1 MHGVGCGGGDT
12 CCVSVGAVVQQVGEV
27 LGRGHALFGQPPSS
41 GGTPALSSGTALA
54 TAGDLVRSGQ
64 QRVATLSGVFP
75 ATYTQFA
82 TDAGPALD
90 AAADKDK
97 NLSST
102 LRESASTDRN
112 GRQSSGSVVNGA
124 ASDTAS
130 LAPATRTA
138 AGQKAL
144 INALRQRL
152 AEQQQVITAHQ
163 ARDARLAAL
172 VRSLRYNQSRS
183 GAGMPMGAGMPLGGL
198 GSGGSSGGASSP
210 LSALSGLTGPA
221 ASLVGRFRSQPGS
234 GVTAPGRFAGTPLGA
249 LTVSSGPRE
258 VAAAIIHEAQRRGY
272 SPKQTTAILS
282 TAMQES
288 NLNPKARS
296 ANGLWESIFQQDS
309 SYPGRRNPNLAI
321 SEFFNRLDKHG
332 GPASPNIW
340 KSIFWLQ
347 QGPGYPSA
355 DVAFARGRQA
365 YLTEIQSR
373 HGAAMAL
380 YREITGGMAV

>member
-1 MHGVGCGGGDT
+1 
-12 CCVSVGAVVQQVGEV
+12 VVQQVGEV

-130 LAPATRTA
+130 LAPATRTT

-210 LSALSGLTGPA
+210 LSALSGLTGAFGGGSRTSP
-221 ASLVGRFRSQPGS
+221 RSPGS
-234 GVTAPGRFAGTPLGA
+234 GTDWRTSAAVASEPGQGAAKAALSKLGRPYVWGAKGPGSFDCSGLTQWAWRQAGVNLGPDTYTQIKQGVPVPPGQVRAGDLIFPLDSFG
-249 LTVSSGPRE
+249 SGGKSGPGH
-258 VAAAIIHEAQRRGY
+258 VQ
-272 SPKQTTAILS
+272 
-282 TAMQES
+282 
-288 NLNPKARS
+288 
-296 ANGLWESIFQQDS
+296 
-309 SYPGRRNPNLAI
+309 LAI
-321 SEFFNRLDKHG
+321 SSNQVVHAPQTGDVVRVVGL
-332 GPASPNIW
+332 PAR
-340 KSIFWLQ
+340 F
-347 QGPGYPSA
+347 
-355 DVAFARGRQA
+355 VARRPV
-365 YLTEIQSR
+365 
-373 HGAAMAL
+373 
-380 YREITGGMAV
+380 REAED